1 MYLFSY
7 LFIHL
12 GLKDAK
18 YFLFQR
24 YPVEVL
30 HVHKCAQSALQK
42 CLAWEGWVRRAVLP
56 HPPSF
61 VFIDC

>member
-7 LFIHL
+7 LFLHL
-12 GLKDAK
+12 GIKDAK

-24 YPVEVL
+24 NPVEVL
-30 HVHKCAQSALQK
+30 HICKCAQSAFQK
-42 CLAWEGWVRRAVLP
+42 CLAWEGWVRRVVLLRAP
-56 HPPSF
+56 LF